1 MPKHAIEILEGLPY
15 ERSTLLGFAKIRIKE
30 LRLIIGGVAIRQKN
44 SSRWAQLPS
53 KAMVQDDQLVRGPDG
68 RIRYAKI
75 LEFETAEIR
84 QAFSAAVL
92 DAYDSY
98 RPP

>member
-1 MPKHAIEILEGLPY
+1 VGKHAVEVLEWLPFQ
-15 ERSTLLGFAKIRIKE
+15 SGTLLGFAKIRIKE
-30 LRLIIGGVAIRQKN
+30 LRLVIRGVAIHQKN
-44 SSRWAQLPS
+44 SSRWAQLLS
-53 KAMVQDDQLVRGPDG
+53 MAMVQDDQLVRGPDG

-84 QAFSAAVL
+84 QAFRAAVL